1 MADQRFDRL
10 DWPIRSGFQNI
21 GIIISTGRGPQQHNF
36 LPTMYRGNLDLEQ
49 VFANQ
54 DDLEENTLVITEDK
68 KNEEAEAYQP
78 SD

>member
-1 MADQRFDRL
+1 MASRQFDRSDRL
-10 DWPIRSGFQNI
+10 IRSGFQNI
-21 GIIISTGRGPQQHNF
+21 GIIISTGSGPQQHNF